1 MNDNGADQSAR
12 KLSLPAPF
20 LFTCNKVRPI
30 LGFLDLCEPNYYSN
44 SIMLLAFADIKKIS
58 EEENRTMHV
67 FSHRLSQTKFM
78 SLKL

>member
-12 KLSLPAPF
+12 KLGLPAPF

-44 SIMLLAFADIKKIS
+44 SIMLLAFADIKKKIQKKKT
-58 EEENRTMHV
+58 E
-67 FSHRLSQTKFM
+67 QCM
-78 SLKL
+78 SFLIGLVKQNL